1 MLPGQ
6 LSMNDVNE
14 FRKSA
19 HQMVDWMADYLDQIE
34 KYPVKSQVEPGEIL
48 GQLPESAPSEG
59 EVFEKIFKD
68 FEDIIM
74 PGITHWQ
81 SPSFHA
87 YFPGNSSFP
96 SLLGEMLTSTLAAQC
111 MIWETSPSAAELEE
125 CVLNWLKEAMGLP
138 LNFKGVI
145 QDTASTATLSAILT
159 AREQASDYKINSA
172 GFESNKYRVYCS
184 EETHSSIE
192 KAVKIAGLGKSNLVK
207 IKVDEQ
213 LRMDPH
219 DLQRVILE
227 DRNSGMI
234 PVCVVATIG
243 TTGTCAVDPLEAIA
257 KITSSN
263 NIWLHVDAAF
273 AGTALLLEEYS
284 WMIQGLEQADSFVFN
299 PHKWMLTNFDCT
311 AYYIKDED
319 ALIRTFEVLPEYLK
333 TKTRGEVNDYR
344 DWGIPLGRRFRS
356 LKLWF
361 VIRSFGLKGIR
372 EKIATHIA
380 LAQQFESRINLST
393 DFEVLIPR
401 SLNLVCFRYNPG
413 DIDNESLNELNHQL
427 IERLNASGKIY
438 LTHTKIRGDYTV
450 RMVIGQTNVT
460 SEHIENSW
468 AIIQETAR
476 QIEI

>member
-1 MLPGQ
+1 MLPRQ
-6 LSMNDVNE
+6 FRMDDVNQ

-34 KYPVKSQVEPGEIL
+34 KYPVKSQVKPGEIL
-48 GQLPESAPSEG
+48 GQLPESAPDEG
-59 EVFEKIFKD
+59 EAFEKIFKD

-111 MIWETSPSAAELEE
+111 MIWETSPAAAELEE
-125 CVLNWLKEAMGLP
+125 RVLNWLKEAMGLP
-138 LNFKGVI
+138 SSFEGVI

-159 AREQASDYKINSA
+159 AREQVSDYTINDV
-172 GFESNKYRVYCS
+172 GFENNKYRVYCS
-184 EETHSSIE
+184 EETHSSTE

-213 LRMDPH
+213 LRMDPA
-219 DLQRVILE
+219 DLQRAILE
-227 DRNSGMI
+227 DKDSNKI
-234 PVCVVATIG
+234 PTCVVATIG
-243 TTGTCAVDPLEAIA
+243 TTGTCAVDPLERIA
-257 KITSSN
+257 EITSSN

-273 AGTALLLEEYS
+273 AGTALLLKDYS
-284 WMIQGLEQADSFVFN
+284 WMIKGLEQADSFVFN

-311 AYYIKDED
+311 AYYVKDKE

-333 TKTRGEVNDYR
+333 TKTRGQVNDYR

-361 VIRSFGLKGIR
+361 VIRSFGLEGIR
-372 EKIATHIA
+372 EKIRTHIA
-380 LAQQFESRINLST
+380 LAQKFEVDINDSV
-393 DFEVLIPR
+393 DFEALIPR

-413 DIDNESLNELNHQL
+413 DIGEESLNELNHKLVEQ
-427 IERLNASGKIY
+427 LNASGKIY
-438 LTHTKIRGDYTV
+438 LTHTKIKGDYAI

-460 SEHIENSW
+460 SDHIENSW
-468 AIIQETAR
+468 LLIQNIAR
-476 QIEI
+476 QIS